1 MVNWPAW
8 AAVVLLLALA
18 GAILY
23 WQLIIAEGA
32 YFGARL
38 VALLYDWTAE
48 KYNAIKEFDE
58 DDENF
63 CLGQP
68 LMARLHSQPDAT
80 ILDVAAGTGRIA
92 RVMLRQ
98 PHFTGR
104 VFGVDR
110 ASKMLAVARRDTAQ
124 YGQRVAFV
132 QADAMALP
140 FKSGSAPAV
149 TCMEALEFMPSPR
162 QGLTELVR
170 VLQPARPESAVGGWL
185 LTTNRIGWEARLM
198 PGKTWSRHQL
208 EAHLQSLPLTRIEI
222 LPWQEIYDMVWAQK
236 RPVN

>member
-1 MVNWPAW
+1 MVSW
-8 AAVVLLLALA
+8 AAWGGLLLLTALI
-18 GAILY
+18 GLFLY
-23 WQLIIAEGA
+23 WQFIIAEGA

-48 KYNAIKEFDE
+48 KYNDIKEFDE
-58 DDENF
+58 ADEDF

-68 LMARLHSQPDAT
+68 LAARLYAQPDT
-80 ILDVAAGTGRIA
+80 IILDVASGTGRIA
-92 RVMLRQ
+92 QVMLRQ
-98 PHFTGR
+98 PNFKGR

-124 YGQRVAFV
+124 YGDRVALV

-140 FKSGSAPAV
+140 FKSDSAPVV
-149 TCMEALEFMPSPR
+149 TCLEALEFMPGPR
-162 QGLTELVR
+162 HALAELVR
-170 VLQPARPESAVGGWL
+170 VLQPAGKNNPSRGWL

-198 PGKTWSRHQL
+198 PGKTWNRPQL
-208 EAHLQSLPLTRIEI
+208 EAQLQSLPLTRVEI

-236 RPVN
+236 RED